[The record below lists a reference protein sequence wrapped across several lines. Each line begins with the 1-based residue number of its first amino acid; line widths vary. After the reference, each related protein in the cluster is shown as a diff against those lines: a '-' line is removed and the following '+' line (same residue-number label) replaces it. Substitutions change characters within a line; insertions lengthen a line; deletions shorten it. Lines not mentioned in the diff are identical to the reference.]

1 MIKPIFV
8 DVAILGDSSL
18 EIHLTRSIL
27 PDNVVVK
34 FHTIDPKDFSD
45 TSSLSSPE
53 ITRLPDILIFDSLED
68 LYVDD
73 LKNSPL
79 METTER
85 VVCISPQQMDLLNDL
100 LGSDSQIF
108 THIWIKPLELSTDR
122 TLHFIFARLVHDAI
136 QAQRL
141 ETCEIY
147 LNTLI
152 NSVPDLIWFKDLKGS
167 HLKVNRAFG
176 QAVGKTPQQCEGR
189 GHYYIWDIEP
199 DEYATGEYVC
209 LETEEEVIRRKET
222 CLFDEKV
229 KSKNGLRQFK
239 TYKSPLIDFRGEM
252 FGTVGIA
259 KDVTDMQNLSREL
272 EVILSSIPFATVMA
286 DEHGSVVYSNDRFCK
301 YFGTSKKEVMG
312 LRYKEIC
319 EKVLKTSIEELEN
332 KDMLRISATQGE
344 KTRILRAQ
352 QQSVSDIFGNHF
364 GYFLMCLDVTVEQ
377 ELQNKIQHS
386 ANTDFLTGLYNRRY
400 FYEKVKDR
408 IGEGPVSVVYFD
420 LDNFKNIN
428 DTYGH
433 MVGDRALI
441 TMANALKKAFPED
454 LVARIGG
461 DEFIAAQFVACNLTE
476 RKVKVNEFIEQLKL
490 EFNSSPQLAA
500 LSTSAGIACTRD
512 NKLDV
517 DTLISL
523 ADQALY
529 AAKAEGKSRSAVYGE
544 N

>member
-1 MIKPIFV
+1 MIKPICV
-8 DVAILGDSSL
+8 DVAILGDHSL
-18 EIHLTRSIL
+18 ERHLTRSVL
-27 PDNVVVK
+27 PENVVVK
-34 FHTIDPKDFSD
+34 FHTIDPKVLSD
-45 TSSLSSPE
+45 TSSIFSPE
-53 ITRLPDILIFDSLED
+53 IAGIPDILILDSLGD
-68 LYVDD
+68 LSLEG
-73 LKNSPL
+73 LKNSPFVKA
-79 METTER
+79 TER
-85 VVCISPQQMDLLNDL
+85 VVCASPKQADLLNGL
-100 LGSDSQIF
+100 LESDSQIF
-108 THIWIKPLELSTDR
+108 THIWIKPLDFTSDR
-122 TLHFIFARLVHDAI
+122 TLHLMFARLVHYA
-136 QAQRL
+136 AQGKRL
-141 ETCEIY
+141 ETLEIY
-147 LNTLI
+147 LDTLI

-239 TYKSPLIDFRGEM
+239 TYKSPLIDLKGEM

-286 DEHGSVVYSNDRFCK
+286 DEHGSVVYSNDRFCE
-301 YFGTSKKEVMG
+301 YFGTSQKEVMR
-312 LRYKEIC
+312 LRYEEIC
-319 EKVLKTSIEELEN
+319 EKILKTSIEELEN

-408 IGEGPVSVVYFD
+408 IGEGPVCVAYFD

-433 MVGDRALI
+433 MSGDRALI
-441 TMANALKKAFPED
+441 TMANALKKAFPQD
-454 LVARIGG
+454 LIARIGG
-461 DEFIAAQFVACNLTE
+461 DEFIVAQFAVCNLTD
-476 RKVKVNEFIEQLKL
+476 RKTKVNKFIEQLKL

-529 AAKAEGKSRSAVYGE
+529 AAKAEGKSRCAVYGE

>member
-1 MIKPIFV
+1 MIQPIFV

-18 EIHLTRSIL
+18 ESHLTRSVL

-34 FHTIDPKDFSD
+34 FHTIDPKVLSD
-45 TSSLSSPE
+45 TSSIFSPE
-53 ITRLPDILIFDSLED
+53 IAGLPDILILDSLGD
-68 LYVDD
+68 LSLED
-73 LKNSPL
+73 LKNSPFVKA
-79 METTER
+79 TER
-85 VVCISPQQMDLLNDL
+85 VVCASPKQAALLNGL
-100 LGSDSQIF
+100 LESDSEIF
-108 THIWIKPLELSTDR
+108 THIWVKPLDLTSDR
-122 TLHFIFARLVHDAI
+122 TLHFIFARLVHYVI
-136 QAQRL
+136 QAKRL
-141 ETCEIY
+141 ETCKIY
-147 LNTLI
+147 LDTLI

-222 CLFDEKV
+222 CLFDEMV

-286 DEHGSVVYSNDRFCK
+286 DEQGSVVYSNDRFCE
-301 YFGTSKKEVMG
+301 YFGLSKKEVMG
-312 LRYKEIC
+312 LRYEEIC

-332 KDMLRISATQGE
+332 KDMLKISATQGG

-400 FYEKVKDR
+400 FYEKVKGR

-433 MVGDRALI
+433 MSGDRALI
-441 TMANALKKAFPED
+441 TMANALKKAFPQD
-454 LVARIGG
+454 LIARIGG
-461 DEFIAAQFVACNLTE
+461 DEFIVAQFAVCNLTD
-476 RKVKVNEFIEQLKL
+476 RKTKVNKFIERLKL
-490 EFNSSPQLAA
+490 EFNASPQLAA

-529 AAKAEGKSRSAVYGE
+529 AAKAEGKSCCAVYGE